1 MLLRGP
7 YSPGLNDSRMRAHGD
22 LAAHRKRYFERRP
35 SNLLFLVRSR
45 YQWMNEYVEG
55 KERVIEIGA
64 GPGFSKEIIRNPKLE
79 LTEIEKYPWV
89 SRALDALAPDL
100 EDSSVDALIS
110 SHMIHHLAHPPVF
123 FRAMRR
129 VLKPGG
135 VLLIQEIQTSL
146 LMRALLQ
153 LMRHEGWSYEVD
165 VFKDDAPAN
174 DPREPWSA
182 NCAIPDLLFR
192 DPERFHANVP
202 GFKIV
207 RNELCEGLIF
217 PLSGGIAAKAP
228 TVNLPFFVLR
238 GVALLDRLLIALA
251 PSVFAL
257 GRRVVLQKI

>member
-7 YSPGLNDSRMRAHGD
+7 HSPGLNDSRMRAHGD
-22 LAAHRKRYFERRP
+22 LALHRARYFERRP

-45 YQWMNEYVEG
+45 YEWMNEYVDG
-55 KERVIEIGA
+55 LQRVVEIGA
-64 GPGFSKEIIRNPKLE
+64 GPGFAAEIILNPNLE
-79 LTEIEKYPWV
+79 LTEIKKYPWV

-100 EDSSVDALIS
+100 EENSVDALIS
-110 SHMIHHLAHPPVF
+110 SHMIHHLAHPAVF

-129 VLKPGG
+129 ILKPGG

-146 LMRALLQ
+146 LMRVFLR

-165 VFKDDAPAN
+165 VFQDKTPAN
-174 DPREPWSA
+174 DPRDPWSA
-182 NCAIPDLLFR
+182 NCAIPELLFR
-192 DPERFHANVP
+192 DPERFHRNIP

-217 PLSGGIAAKAP
+217 PLSGGVTAKAP
-228 TVNLPFFVLR
+228 TINLPFFMLR

-257 GRRVVLQKI
+257 GRRVVLKKI